1 VNDMTIDEMIEE
13 RDTLLEQSQALIL
26 QGRIELARMA
36 IEKAAE
42 LDDMIEAQGKV
53 TTAQEL
59 D

>member
-1 VNDMTIDEMIEE
+1 MTIDELIEE
-13 RDTLLEQSQALIL
+13 RDALLEQSQALIL

-36 IEKAAE
+36 IAKAAE
-42 LDDMIEAQGKV
+42 LDDWIAIQRKV